1 MNYCFVRRVTSS
13 IIASLF
19 SLIFGIGSAK
29 SVDAQ
34 DTKRLSFCQEN
45 KSLFHLNQGVE
56 RKLTVAILDFQQ
68 MFFVVDSIT
77 GIKIPTIE
85 TAGLGNILESKLV
98 NNNQFAVVKFEK
110 IKSLSLEQLRKIRDQ
125 NGIEAIII
133 VTVINFDSI
142 KINEGGWLLTKEKI
156 NQEVNI
162 SLNLQVVDT
171 TTGEIVLEAQGNGN
185 ESGNRSIEVKLPFS
199 VDITYGTGSK
209 YDSYNQIKN
218 NSIEYS
224 IAFRLGE
231 SSQTTTIYK
240 NTNRIQEK
248 LVLLATEKAMKEISN
263 KLNNRSEE
271 LTCLLRKPTV
281 IADINGS
288 QVVLNKGKL
297 HGYCKEMI
305 FSIERSPQTIIDPAT
320 GRIISMKTEKVG
332 TIKLSEVDAQSSVGV
347 GITEPGKSFQVKDIA
362 KLTNDANCP
371 EPQDENNSNAA

>member
-56 RKLTVAILDFQQ
+56 RKLTVAVLNFESSKYTINEYGSKQYPIQ
-68 MFFVVDSIT
+68 IT
-77 GIKIPTIE
+77 
-85 TAGLGNILESKLV
+85 GLGNILESKLV
-98 NNNQFAVVKFEK
+98 KNNQLAVTKLEE

-133 VTVINFDSI
+133 VTVNSFDTI
-142 KINEGGWLLTKEKI
+142 KTNQGGWLFTKEKT
-156 NQEVNI
+156 NQEINI

-171 TTGEIVLEAQGNGN
+171 TTGEIVLEAEGNGD
-185 ESGNRSIEVKLPFS
+185 ESGNSFTEVKLPFS
-199 VDITYGTGSK
+199 VDITYDTGK
-209 YDSYNQIKN
+209 RYDSYNTG
-218 NSIEYS
+218 YS
-224 IAFRLGE
+224 IVFKFGE
-231 SSQTTTIYK
+231 SSQTTTISK
-240 NTNRIQEK
+240 TTNNIQEK
-248 LVLLATEKAMKEISN
+248 LVVLATEKAMNEITN
-263 KLNNRSEE
+263 QLNTHSEE
-271 LTCLLRKPTV
+271 LACLLRKPTL
-281 IADINGS
+281 IADVNGS
-288 QVVLNKGKL
+288 QVILNKGKL

-332 TIKLSEVDAQSSVGV
+332 TIKLSEVDAQSSLGV

-371 EPQDENNSNAA
+371 EQQDENNSTAA